1 VTRSRV
7 LSSRLRER
15 VIVTTK
21 TGHAFA
27 GVLFCIDKSAL
38 VLREAQAIGAGENQT
53 DLPLDGEQ
61 IVLLDNVDYL
71 QRL

>member
-1 VTRSRV
+1 M
-7 LSSRLRER
+7 
-15 VIVTTK
+15 VTTK

-27 GVLFCIDKSAL
+27 GVLFSIDKSAL
-38 VLREAQAIGAGENQT
+38 VLREAQAIGEGENRT

-61 IVLLDNVDYL
+61 IVLLANVDYI